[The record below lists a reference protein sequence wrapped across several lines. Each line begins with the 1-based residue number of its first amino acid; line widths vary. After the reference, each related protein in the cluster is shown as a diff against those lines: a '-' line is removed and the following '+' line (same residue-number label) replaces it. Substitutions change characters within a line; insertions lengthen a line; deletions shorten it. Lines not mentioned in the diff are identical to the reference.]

1 MESRTMNELIKI
13 TNDKVDGRE
22 LYEFLEVKT
31 PYTTWFERMCE
42 YGFTEGV
49 DFNPNKN
56 VRVQIEGGREVHREI
71 ESHEMTVDM
80 AKEISMLQRTERGK
94 QARQYFIECEKQA
107 KALSKPKTT
116 AELLVEHAQAYLE
129 HERRMAQ
136 IEATQS
142 EQEQRLLEIESKQM
156 TIDKNHYTII
166 GYANLMGIRGVDR
179 DVAAGLGRKAS
190 KLSHKQNYHVGKEYD
205 AKYGAINTYHVDILQ
220 EIFRSSF

>member
-80 AKEISMLQRTERGK
+80 AK
-94 QARQYFIECEKQA
+94 
-107 KALSKPKTT
+107 
-116 AELLVEHAQAYLE
+116 
-129 HERRMAQ
+129 
-136 IEATQS
+136 
-142 EQEQRLLEIESKQM
+142 
-156 TIDKNHYTII
+156 
-166 GYANLMGIRGVDR
+166 
-179 DVAAGLGRKAS
+179 
-190 KLSHKQNYHVGKEYD
+190 
-205 AKYGAINTYHVDILQ
+205 
-220 EIFRSSF
+220 